1 MSVRPALAKL
11 NHSDVRQRRRA
22 VRHLFEL
29 DDAEALGGFIKL
41 LEDPDPWFREKA
53 MEAIDRWA
61 ASKDL
66 ALIERLAA
74 SPQDSRRLLAAR
86 IANRANKAGLAV
98 LTGLCSDDDPSI
110 RLAAWQSRMELDEEA
125 VTTGVESADRAI
137 RKSAVIRLSL
147 REEVDENLLLR
158 LLNDDSE
165 TVRNA
170 TLTIIEGSGTPLSE
184 NLSARLAELGGTSTG
199 ETKARIAALLI
210 AESPESLNDWI
221 SDSDTAFVSRFA
233 KTLRQADWASVDGL
247 PAQLQTEAS
256 EALLERILRGE
267 RNTEA
272 ATLRDSLLSDES
284 RSSELRSR
292 LIEDMIGRPVPDST
306 LEIVNSLTESEDV
319 LIASSANNLLSE
331 LSA

>member
-29 DDAEALGGFIKL
+29 DDAEALGGFVKL
-41 LEDPDPWFREKA
+41 LGDSDPWFREKA

-66 ALIERLAA
+66 DLIEKLAA

-86 IANRANKAGLAV
+86 IANRANKAGLVV

-110 RLAAWQSRMELDEEA
+110 RLAAWQSRMGLDEES
-125 VTTGVESADRAI
+125 VNTGLESTDRAV
-137 RKSAVIRLSL
+137 RKSAVGRLSL
-147 REEVDENLLLR
+147 RGEVDGNLLLR

-165 TVRNA
+165 AVRNA
-170 TLTIIEGSGTPLSE
+170 TLTIIEENSASPSE
-184 NLSARLAELGGTSTG
+184 NLSGRLAELGGTSTG

-210 AESPESLNDWI
+210 ADSPESLNDWI

>member
-29 DDAEALGGFIKL
+29 DDAEALGGFVKL
-41 LEDPDPWFREKA
+41 LEDSDPWFREKA

-66 ALIERLAA
+66 DLIEKLAA

-86 IANRANKAGLAV
+86 IANRANKAGLVV

-110 RLAAWQSRMELDEEA
+110 RLAAWQSRMGLDEES
-125 VTTGVESADRAI
+125 VTTGLESTDRAV
-137 RKSAVIRLSL
+137 RKSAVGRLSL
-147 REEVDENLLLR
+147 RREVDGNLLLR

-165 TVRNA
+165 AVRNA
-170 TLTIIEGSGTPLSE
+170 TIGIIEGSDAPPSE
-184 NLSARLAELGGTSTG
+184 NLSVRLGELGSSSSG

-210 AESPESLNDWI
+210 ADSPESLNDWI
-221 SDSDTAFVSRFA
+221 GDSDTAFVSRFA
-233 KTLRQADWASVDGL
+233 KTLRQSDWASVDGL
-247 PAQLQTEAS
+247 PSQLQSEAS
-256 EALLERILRGE
+256 ESLLERILRGE
-267 RNTEA
+267 RHAEA
-272 ATLRDSLLSDES
+272 AALRDSLLSDES
-284 RSSELRSR
+284 RSPELRSR

-306 LEIVNSLTESEDV
+306 LEIVKSLTNSEEG

>member
-98 LTGLCSDDDPSI
+98 LTGLCSDDDSSI

-125 VTTGVESADRAI
+125 VTAGLESADRAV
-137 RKSAVIRLSL
+137 RKSAVSRLSL
-147 REEVDENLLLR
+147 RGEVNENLLLR

-165 TVRNA
+165 AVRNA
-170 TLTIIEGSGTPLSE
+170 TLTIIEENSASPSE
-184 NLSARLAELGGTSTG
+184 NLSGRLAELGGTSTG

-210 AESPESLNDWI
+210 ADSPESLNDWI

-247 PAQLQTEAS
+247 PTQLQAEAS

-267 RNTEA
+267 RNAEA

-284 RSSELRSR
+284 RSPELRSR

-306 LEIVNSLTESEDV
+306 LEIVKSLTESEDV

-331 LSA
+331 LFT

>member
-66 ALIERLAA
+66 TLIERLAA

-98 LTGLCSDDDPSI
+98 LTGLCSDDGPSI
-110 RLAAWQSRMELDEEA
+110 RLAAWQSRMELDEKA
-125 VTTGVESADRAI
+125 VTAGLESADRAV
-137 RKSAVIRLSL
+137 RKSAVSRLSL
-147 REEVDENLLLR
+147 RGEVDGNLLLR

-165 TVRNA
+165 AVRNA
-170 TLTIIEGSGTPLSE
+170 TLTIIEENSASPSE
-184 NLSARLAELGGTSTG
+184 NLSGRLAELGGTSTG

-210 AESPESLNDWI
+210 ADSPESLNDWI

-233 KTLRQADWASVDGL
+233 KTLRQADWASVGGL
-247 PAQLQTEAS
+247 PAQLQAKAS

-267 RNTEA
+267 RNAEA
-272 ATLRDSLLSDES
+272 VTLRDSLLSDEA
-284 RSSELRSR
+284 RSPEHRSR

-306 LEIVNSLTESEDV
+306 LEIVKSLTESEDV

>member
-66 ALIERLAA
+66 TLIERLAA
-74 SPQDSRRLLAAR
+74 SPKDSRRLLAAR
-86 IANRANKAGLAV
+86 IANRANKAGLSV
-98 LTGLCSDDDPSI
+98 LTGLCSDDGPSI

-125 VTTGVESADRAI
+125 VTAGLESADRAV
-137 RKSAVIRLSL
+137 RKSAVSRLSL
-147 REEVDENLLLR
+147 RGEVDGNLLLR

-165 TVRNA
+165 AVRNA
-170 TLTIIEGSGTPLSE
+170 TLTIIEENSASPSE
-184 NLSARLAELGGTSTG
+184 NLSGRLAELGGTSTG

-210 AESPESLNDWI
+210 TDSPESLNDWI

-233 KTLRQADWASVDGL
+233 KTLRQADWASVGGL
-247 PAQLQTEAS
+247 PAQLQAKAS

-267 RNTEA
+267 RNAEA
-272 ATLRDSLLSDES
+272 VTLRDSLLSDEA
-284 RSSELRSR
+284 RSPEHRSR

-306 LEIVNSLTESEDV
+306 LEIVKSLTESEDV

>member
-29 DDAEALGGFIKL
+29 DDAEALGGFVKL
-41 LEDPDPWFREKA
+41 LGDSDPWFREKA

-66 ALIERLAA
+66 DLIERLAA

-86 IANRANKAGLAV
+86 IANRANKAGLVV

-110 RLAAWQSRMELDEEA
+110 RLAAWQSRMGLDEES
-125 VTTGVESADRAI
+125 VNTGLESTDRAV
-137 RKSAVIRLSL
+137 RKSAVGRLSL
-147 REEVDENLLLR
+147 RGEVDGNLLLR

-165 TVRNA
+165 AVRNA
-170 TLTIIEGSGTPLSE
+170 TIGIIEGSDAPLSE
-184 NLSARLAELGGTSTG
+184 NLSARLGELGGSSTG

-210 AESPESLNDWI
+210 ADSPESLNDWI
-221 SDSDTAFVSRFA
+221 GDSDTAFVSRFA
-233 KTLRQADWASVDGL
+233 KTLRQADWASIDGL
-247 PAQLQTEAS
+247 PTQLQAEAS
-256 EALLERILRGE
+256 ESLLERILRGE
-267 RNTEA
+267 RSAEA
-272 ATLRDSLLSDES
+272 AALRDSLISDES
-284 RSSELRSR
+284 RSPELRSR

-306 LEIVNSLTESEDV
+306 LVIVKSLTNSEDG

>member
-66 ALIERLAA
+66 TLIERLAA

-125 VTTGVESADRAI
+125 VTAGLESADRAV
-137 RKSAVIRLSL
+137 RKSAVTRLSL
-147 REEVDENLLLR
+147 RGEVDENLLLR

-165 TVRNA
+165 AVRNA
-170 TLTIIEGSGTPLSE
+170 TLTIIEENSASPSE
-184 NLSARLAELGGTSTG
+184 NLSGRLAELGGTSTG

-210 AESPESLNDWI
+210 ADSPESLNDWI

-233 KTLRQADWASVDGL
+233 KTLRQADWASVGGL
-247 PAQLQTEAS
+247 PAQLQAKAS

-267 RNTEA
+267 RNAEA
-272 ATLRDSLLSDES
+272 VTLRDSLLSDEA
-284 RSSELRSR
+284 RSPEHRSR

-306 LEIVNSLTESEDV
+306 LEIVKSLTESEDV

>member
-86 IANRANKAGLAV
+86 IANRANKAGLTV

-125 VTTGVESADRAI
+125 VTAGLKSADRAV
-137 RKSAVIRLSL
+137 RKSAVSRLSP
-147 REEVDENLLLR
+147 RREVDENLLLR

-165 TVRNA
+165 AVRNA
-170 TLTIIEGSGTPLSE
+170 TLTIIEENSASPSE
-184 NLSARLAELGGTSTG
+184 NLSSRLAELGGTSTG

-210 AESPESLNDWI
+210 ADSPESLNDWI
-221 SDSDTAFVSRFA
+221 GDSDTAFVSRFA
-233 KTLRQADWASVDGL
+233 KTLRQADWASVGGL
-247 PAQLQTEAS
+247 PAQLQAEAS

-267 RNTEA
+267 RNAEA

-284 RSSELRSR
+284 RSPELRSR

-306 LEIVNSLTESEDV
+306 LEIVKSLTESKDV

>member
-66 ALIERLAA
+66 ALIERLAS

-86 IANRANKAGLAV
+86 IANRANKAGLTV
-98 LTGLCSDDDPSI
+98 LTELCSDDDPSI

-125 VTTGVESADRAI
+125 VTAGLESTDRAV
-137 RKSAVIRLSL
+137 RKSAVSRLSL
-147 REEVDENLLLR
+147 RGEVDENLLLR

-165 TVRNA
+165 AVRNA
-170 TLTIIEGSGTPLSE
+170 TLTIIEENSASPSE
-184 NLSARLAELGGTSTG
+184 NLSGRLAELGGTSTG

-210 AESPESLNDWI
+210 ADSPESLNDWI
-221 SDSDTAFVSRFA
+221 GDSDTAFVSRFA

-247 PAQLQTEAS
+247 PTQLQAEAS

-267 RNTEA
+267 RNAEA

-284 RSSELRSR
+284 RSPELRSR

-306 LEIVNSLTESEDV
+306 LEIVKSLTESEDV

>member
-41 LEDPDPWFREKA
+41 VEDPDPWFREKA

-74 SPQDSRRLLAAR
+74 APQDSRRLLAAR

-98 LTGLCSDDDPSI
+98 LTGLCSDDDSSI

-125 VTTGVESADRAI
+125 VTAGLESADRAV
-137 RKSAVIRLSL
+137 RKSAVSRLLL
-147 REEVDENLLLR
+147 RGEVDENLLLR

-165 TVRNA
+165 AVRNA
-170 TLTIIEGSGTPLSE
+170 TLTIIEENSASPSE
-184 NLSARLAELGGTSTG
+184 NLSGRLAELGGTSTG

-210 AESPESLNDWI
+210 ADSPESLNDWI
-221 SDSDTAFVSRFA
+221 GDSDTAFVSRFA

-247 PAQLQTEAS
+247 PTQLQAEAS

-267 RNTEA
+267 RNAEA
-272 ATLRDSLLSDES
+272 ATLRESLLSDES
-284 RSSELRSR
+284 RSPELRSR

-306 LEIVNSLTESEDV
+306 LEVVESLTESEDV

>member
-86 IANRANKAGLAV
+86 IANRANKAGLAA

-125 VTTGVESADRAI
+125 VTAGLESADRAV
-137 RKSAVIRLSL
+137 RKSAVSRLSL
-147 REEVDENLLLR
+147 RGEVDENLLLR

-165 TVRNA
+165 AVRNA
-170 TLTIIEGSGTPLSE
+170 TLTIIEENRASPSE
-184 NLSARLAELGGTSTG
+184 NLSGRLAELGGTSTG

-210 AESPESLNDWI
+210 ADSPESLNDWI

-233 KTLRQADWASVDGL
+233 KTLRQADWASVGGL
-247 PAQLQTEAS
+247 PAQLQAEAS

-267 RNTEA
+267 RNAEA

-284 RSSELRSR
+284 RSPELRSR
-292 LIEDMIGRPVPDST
+292 LIEDMIGRPVPEST
-306 LEIVNSLTESEDV
+306 LEIVKSLTKSEDV

>member
-86 IANRANKAGLAV
+86 IANRANKAGLTV

-125 VTTGVESADRAI
+125 VTAGLESADRAV
-137 RKSAVIRLSL
+137 RKSAVSRLL
-147 REEVDENLLLR
+147 PRGEVDENLLLR

-165 TVRNA
+165 AVRNA
-170 TLTIIEGSGTPLSE
+170 TLTIIEENSASPSE
-184 NLSARLAELGGTSTG
+184 NLSGRLAELGGTSTG

-210 AESPESLNDWI
+210 ADSPESLNDWI

-247 PAQLQTEAS
+247 PTQLQAEAS

-267 RNTEA
+267 RNAEA

-284 RSSELRSR
+284 RSPELRSR

-306 LEIVNSLTESEDV
+306 LEIVKSLTESEDV

>member
-29 DDAEALGGFIKL
+29 DDAEALGGFVKL
-41 LEDPDPWFREKA
+41 LEDSDPWFREKA

-66 ALIERLAA
+66 DLIEKLAA
-74 SPQDSRRLLAAR
+74 SPHDSRRLLAAR
-86 IANRANKAGLAV
+86 IANRANKAGLVV

-110 RLAAWQSRMELDEEA
+110 RLAAWQSRMRLDEES
-125 VTTGVESADRAI
+125 VTTGLESNDRAV
-137 RKSAVIRLSL
+137 RKSAVGRLSL
-147 REEVDENLLLR
+147 RREVDGNLLLR

-165 TVRNA
+165 AVRNA
-170 TLTIIEGSGTPLSE
+170 TIGIIEGSDAPPSE
-184 NLSARLAELGGTSTG
+184 NLSARLGELGSSSSG

-210 AESPESLNDWI
+210 ADSPESLNDWI
-221 SDSDTAFVSRFA
+221 GDSDTAFVSRFA
-233 KTLRQADWASVDGL
+233 KTLRQSDWASVDGL
-247 PAQLQTEAS
+247 PSQLQSEAS
-256 EALLERILRGE
+256 ESLLERILRGE
-267 RNTEA
+267 RHAEA
-272 ATLRDSLLSDES
+272 AALRDSLLSDES
-284 RSSELRSR
+284 RSPELRSR

-306 LEIVNSLTESEDV
+306 LEIVKSLTNSEEG

>member
-86 IANRANKAGLAV
+86 IANRANKAGLTV

-125 VTTGVESADRAI
+125 VTAGLKSADRAV
-137 RKSAVIRLSL
+137 RKSAVSRLLL
-147 REEVDENLLLR
+147 RGEVDENLLLR

-165 TVRNA
+165 AVRNA
-170 TLTIIEGSGTPLSE
+170 TLTIIEENSASPSE
-184 NLSARLAELGGTSTG
+184 NLSGRLAELGGTSTG

-210 AESPESLNDWI
+210 ADSPESLNDWI

-247 PAQLQTEAS
+247 PTQLQAEAS

-267 RNTEA
+267 RNAEA

-284 RSSELRSR
+284 RSPELRSR
-292 LIEDMIGRPVPDST
+292 LIEDMIGRPVPEST
-306 LEIVNSLTESEDV
+306 LEIVKSLTESEDV